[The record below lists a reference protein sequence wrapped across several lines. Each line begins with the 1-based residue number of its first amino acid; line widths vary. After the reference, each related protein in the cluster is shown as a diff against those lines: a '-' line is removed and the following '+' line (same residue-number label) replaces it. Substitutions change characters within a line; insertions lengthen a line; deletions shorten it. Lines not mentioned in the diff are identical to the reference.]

1 MSDRAVEGVLVS
13 DHLCDTARRRRGFH
27 GVGDGG
33 SQCVEGGGYRSLA
46 LSVCYL
52 IGYASSSLS

>member
-13 DHLCDTARRRRGFH
+13 DHLCDTVRRRRGFP

-33 SQCVEGGGYRSLA
+33 SQCVGRGGTVHPILRMLPYRRRFIINS
-46 LSVCYL
+46 
-52 IGYASSSLS
+52 